1 MSAGKHKIG
10 ECKVSFPFMAFEY
23 IWMYAQGLNNRGIS
37 KTWIEMLADTHKV
50 LGLFLWHS
58 LNGPILLLLST
69 VLSFQLYML
78 LSRFEI
84 SIKLMSRPKNKS
96 HWFFDCVVL
105 LIPSTN
111 FWDRQWSIGQM
122 DCLFW
127 GRSKEN
133 RFSHFNPF
141 QAKQTSV
148 WPEGLTI
155 SSSSSK
161 PISDGD

>member
-1 MSAGKHKIG
+1 MYIANISELAPLDPKMSFK
-10 ECKVSFPFMAFEY
+10 
-23 IWMYAQGLNNRGIS
+23 LIS
-37 KTWIEMLADTHKV
+37 SL
-50 LGLFLWHS
+50 LG
-58 LNGPILLLLST
+58 
-69 VLSFQLYML
+69 
-78 LSRFEI
+78 SRFFGDYGWQRGKNGEDPLKGNFDLFYLEQV
-84 SIKLMSRPKNKS
+84 IKCSLQLRIWDQYKINVQAKKNKS
-96 HWFFDCVVL
+96 HWYFDCVVL